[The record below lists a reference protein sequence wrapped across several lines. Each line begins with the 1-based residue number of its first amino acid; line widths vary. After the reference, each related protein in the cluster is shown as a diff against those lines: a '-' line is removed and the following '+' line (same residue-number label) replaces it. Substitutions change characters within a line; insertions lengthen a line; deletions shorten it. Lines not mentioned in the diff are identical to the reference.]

1 MAGENNSFKTTMES
15 LFKGMDGVVS
25 SKTVVGD
32 AIHIGGT
39 IILPLVD
46 VSFGIGAGAFS
57 GDKKEKGMG
66 GIGGKMSPSAVIVI
80 QDGKTRLVNIKN
92 QDTITKILD
101 MVPDVIDRF
110 TADKEERMTEKEVM
124 ISSTLMRKRNNCAEY
139 FFRHRHKIWQE
150 LYSEVA
156 A

>member
-1 MAGENNSFKTTMES
+1 MADGKNNFKTTLES
-15 LFKGMDGVVS
+15 LFRGMDGVVS

-57 GDKKEKGMG
+57 GEKKEKGMG

-80 QDGKTRLVNIKN
+80 QDGKTKLVNIKN

-101 MVPDVIDRF
+101 MVPDVVDRF
-110 TADKEERMTEKEVM
+110 TANKEDHLR
-124 ISSTLMRKRNNCAEY
+124 
-139 FFRHRHKIWQE
+139 
-150 LYSEVA
+150 
-156 A
+156 